1 MSEIFTKHQLECL
14 DSELE
19 IVAHSYF
26 KHNSENKLEKEL
38 DEVGDQHLKV
48 FGQARHREITDRFKA
63 IYVYG
68 EKK

>member
-1 MSEIFTKHQLECL
+1 MEIFTKRQLECL

-19 IVAHSYF
+19 IVALNYF
-26 KHNSENKLEKEL
+26 KHNSQKKVEKEL

-48 FGQARHREITDRFKA
+48 FGQVRHREIRDRFKA
-63 IYVYG
+63 LYLHG

>member
-1 MSEIFTKHQLECL
+1 MSEIFTPHQLECL

-19 IVAHSYF
+19 IVAHNYF
-26 KHNSENKLEKEL
+26 KHNNNKMVEKEL

-48 FGQARHREITDRFKA
+48 FGQARHQQIRDRFKA